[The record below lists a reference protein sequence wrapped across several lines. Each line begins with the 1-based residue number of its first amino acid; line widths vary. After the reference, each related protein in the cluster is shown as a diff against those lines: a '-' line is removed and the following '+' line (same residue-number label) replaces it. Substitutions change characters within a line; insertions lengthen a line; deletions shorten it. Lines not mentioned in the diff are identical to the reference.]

1 MEIRILLID
10 DEDLARQDL
19 RHLLA
24 AFPDIHIID
33 EASDATDALAKIHR
47 HKPDLIFLDIN
58 MPGKSGFD
66 LLAELEE
73 SPRVVFVTA
82 YDEFALRAFETNAL
96 DYLLK
101 PVRPERLE
109 KTISGVRE
117 AMRPRMTLPAGEAP
131 SNQTYHLQ
139 PESLVFIK
147 DGEKCYFVK
156 LSDIFLFESEDN
168 YVRVYFGSEKPLH
181 RKSLNMLTEKLPSE
195 LFFRANR
202 QQIINLRYITNIE
215 PFFHGSMRVTLRG
228 GIRVEISV
236 RRAGEFKD
244 RLSL

>member
-1 MEIRILLID
+1 MEIRTLLID
-10 DEDLARQDL
+10 DEDLARQEM
-19 RHLLA
+19 RHLLGD
-24 AFPDIHIID
+24 FPEIHIVG
-33 EASDATDALAKIHR
+33 EAANATEALTKIQTE
-47 HKPDLIFLDIN
+47 KPDLIFLDID

-82 YDEFALRAFETNAL
+82 YDEFAVRAFETNAL

-109 KTISGVRE
+109 LTVAAVRE
-117 AMRPRMTLPAGEAP
+117 TLSTRPALPGNTARP
-131 SNQTYHLQ
+131 YDLR

-147 DGEKCYFVK
+147 DGEKCYFVR
-156 LSDIFLFESEDN
+156 LSEIFLFESEDN
-168 YVRVYFGSEKPLH
+168 YVRVHFGTEKPLH
-181 RKSLNMLTEKLPSE
+181 RKSLNMLTEKLPPE

-202 QQIINLRYITNIE
+202 KQVINLAYITGIE
-215 PFFHGSMRVTLRG
+215 PFFNGTLRITLQG

-236 RRAGEFKD
+236 RRAGEFRE

>member
-1 MEIRILLID
+1 MEIRTLLID
-10 DEDLARQDL
+10 DEDLARQEM
-19 RHLLA
+19 RHLLGDFPEIRIVGEA
-24 AFPDIHIID
+24 A
-33 EASDATDALAKIHR
+33 DATEALAKIQAER
-47 HKPDLIFLDIN
+47 PDLIFLDIN

-82 YDEFALRAFETNAL
+82 YDEFAVRAFETNAL

-109 KTISGVRE
+109 LTVAAVRE
-117 AMRPRMTLPAGEAP
+117 TLSTRPALPGNAARP
-131 SNQTYHLQ
+131 YDLR

-147 DGEKCYFVK
+147 DGEKCYFVR
-156 LSDIFLFESEDN
+156 LSEIFLFESEDN
-168 YVRVYFGSEKPLH
+168 YVRVHFGTEKPLH
-181 RKSLNMLTEKLPSE
+181 RKSLNMLTEKLPPE

-202 QQIINLRYITNIE
+202 KQVINLAYITGIE
-215 PFFHGSMRVTLRG
+215 PFFNGTLRVTLQG

-236 RRAGEFKD
+236 RRAGEFRE

>member
-1 MEIRILLID
+1 MEIRTLLID
-10 DEDLARQDL
+10 DEDLARQEM
-19 RHLLA
+19 RHLLG
-24 AFPDIHIID
+24 AFSEIRILD
-33 EASDATDALAKIHR
+33 EAADVTDALAKIRR
-47 HKPDLIFLDIN
+47 HQPDLIFLDIN

-82 YDEFALRAFETNAL
+82 YDEFAVRAFETNAL

-109 KTISGVRE
+109 KAVAAVRE
-117 AMRPRMTLPAGEAP
+117 ALSAQSAQWAGAVPTQPYGLRPD
-131 SNQTYHLQ
+131 
-139 PESLVFIK
+139 SLVFIK
-147 DGEKCYFVK
+147 DGEKCYFVR

-168 YVRVYFGSEKPLH
+168 YVRVYFGTEKPLH
-181 RKSLNMLTEKLPSE
+181 RKSLNLLIEKLPPE

-202 QQIINLRYITNIE
+202 QQIINLAYITDIE
-215 PFFHGSMRVTLRG
+215 PFFHGTLRVTLRG
-228 GIRVEISV
+228 GIRMEISV
-236 RRAGEFKD
+236 RRAGEFKE